1 MKLYGR
7 AVMYFAGCVTFALGA
22 YFYIHAE
29 LGTDP
34 LDVLA
39 LGLMEHLPVTVGIV
53 QTAVAVLCLSLTALL
68 RKRRPPLSPIL
79 TFFLC
84 GSMIDLL
91 MYTDPGR
98 YLPLNNM
105 TIMVIGTML
114 CAYGSALIIM
124 SGFGIRAMDL
134 LAIAVTERR
143 PQVPFWL
150 VKSLLEALMLVSGY
164 LLGGPVGL
172 GTLFFMVLVNGLIQP
187 MMWGNHRLLKLP
199 NFGMADVRQAA
210 SRA

>member
-1 MKLYGR
+1 
-7 AVMYFAGCVTFALGA
+7 MYLAGCVTFAMGA

-39 LGLMEHLPVTVGIV
+39 LGLMDHLPVTVGIV
-53 QTAVAVLCLSLTALL
+53 QTAVAILCLALTAVL

-98 YLPLNNM
+98 YVPLDSM
-105 TIMVIGTML
+105 SIMVIGTIL
-114 CAYGSALIIM
+114 CAYGSVLIIM
-124 SGFGIRAMDL
+124 SGFGIRAMDQ
-134 LAIAVTERR
+134 LAIAVTERW
-143 PQVPFWL
+143 PVLPFW
-150 VKSLLEALMLVSGY
+150 VIKSLLEAAMLVSGY

-187 MMWGNHRLLKLP
+187 MIWGNHRFLKLP
-199 NFGMADVRQAA
+199 NFGMAGIRQDSSPA
-210 SRA
+210 